1 MRKSAEG
8 CRCRIGRLRQRVSL
22 DLLRVGDRLGDI
34 SIIAA
39 PDIGAQQRVD
49 PSGIFSAYPGG
60 RIRYLPPLPLSA
72 PAGPT
77 SSRAAC
83 QASMIVPVI

>member
-60 RIRYLPPLPLSA
+60 KIGICRPYLCPRLPVRRLGEPPAKRP
-72 PAGPT
+72 
-77 SSRAAC
+77 
-83 QASMIVPVI
+83 